1 MITAPY
7 NFVPLNEKVF
17 YPFWDKNVSH
27 DIPFLDGE
35 SAMLSIKVTAETP
48 IYIRNHYADGDD
60 YYEDKKGNKIST
72 EFCHFRDSDGG
83 KQYYI
88 PSSSMKGMIRNI
100 VEIMSFSK
108 INIDEK
114 VLNKPLSV
122 RDMTPSQYCQD
133 GSIKKM
139 KDCPK
144 NLKRNLYETPIV
156 ATATKCGFLIKDGD
170 NYFIEDCGN
179 VVTIKDQEIQ
189 NIIPDYRK
197 DIETA
202 EEKYKQFGHNDAFP
216 FETMTKDR
224 RTVALYNQRGSVGS
238 LVMTGFI
245 DNKKNE
251 FIFKAT
257 GKKLPLGKT
266 IYEDFEKVYFE
277 NEDAIDG
284 QYWKREWNSEEGR
297 RIPIFYV
304 EKNEKIEAKDKRK
317 SAKNQEISAIGLTQI
332 FKLAYK
338 KTLLDASYQTT
349 QKDRLDLA
357 ETMFGTVKEN
367 MALKGRIQF
376 SHLKSTHVSYEREK
390 SEILGSPQATYYPNY
405 LEQTKVNGDKVN
417 SYITL
422 MESSAQISG
431 YKRYPLH
438 KGIKKSFI
446 PKEEKTDIQTK
457 FKPLNQ
463 GAVFNG
469 KVRFHNL
476 KKAEI
481 GALLSALTFHGHD
494 GYRHN
499 IGMAKALGYGKIS
512 IEIGL
517 ENLNYTQEEYL
528 KAYEEEMTIFQDDWI
543 ESFQLKELFSMAN
556 NEIVN
561 DKSLE
566 YQKLENHK
574 DENDFT
580 EAKKSRRYLERYS
593 KIGNVNQVDLESF
606 VDKSKIE
613 EEKNARE
620 AEQERLALLE
630 KQEKAKKLQ
639 EEKDRE
645 KERAEQKKEEDKWE
659 AIHKPHNQ
667 KYLQDALQKFISDYP
682 NSLKLKEAK
691 KELEVFTTKESK
703 SVKSDDSIFS
713 NSKNVGHLKNVVNSN
728 KKSDENKTL
737 LEEAIERIYDE
748 TKKNKRKKYID
759 EFNKKG
765 KIIKE
770 WLGEERFQKV
780 IEKLEKKE

>member
-114 VLNKPLSV
+114 VLAKPLSV

-133 GSIKKM
+133 SSIKKM

-156 ATATKCGFLIKDGD
+156 ATATKCGFLIKEGD

-179 VVTIKDQEIQ
+179 VVTIKEQEIQ
-189 NIIPDYRK
+189 NVISNYRK

-251 FIFKAT
+251 FIFKVT
-257 GKKLPLGKT
+257 GKKLPIGKT
-266 IYEDFEKVYFE
+266 LYENFEKVYFE

-284 QYWKREWNSEEGR
+284 QYWKREWKSGEGR
-297 RIPIFYV
+297 KIPIFY
-304 EKNEKIEAKDKRK
+304 IEKDK
-317 SAKNQEISAIGLTQI
+317 QISAIGLTQI

-422 MESSAQISG
+422 MESSAQIAG

-463 GAVFNG
+463 GAIFNG

-499 IGMAKALGYGKIS
+499 LGMGKALGYGKVKID
-512 IEIGL
+512 IELQGL
-517 ENLNYTQEEYL
+517 EYTKKEYL

-543 ESFQLKELFSMAN
+543 ESSQLKELFAMAN
-556 NEIVN
+556 NEIIN

-566 YQKLENHK
+566 YQKLENPTTRDK
-574 DENDFT
+574 EKNDFVR
-580 EAKKSRRYLERYS
+580 AKKSREYLKRYS
-593 KIGNVNQVDLESF
+593 QIGNVNQVDLESF

-613 EEKNARE
+613 EEKKARE
-620 AEQERLALLE
+620 VEQERLALLE
-630 KQEKAKKLQ
+630 EKEKAKKLQ

-645 KERAEQKKEEDKWE
+645 KERAEKKKEEDKWE

-667 KYLQDALQKFISDYP
+667 KYLQDALIKFRKDYP
-682 NSLKLKEAK
+682 NSSKLEEVNQELEQFNK
-691 KELEVFTTKESK
+691 KEKSQKQSNIGSIFATSK
-703 SVKSDDSIFS
+703 SAGDL
-713 NSKNVGHLKNVVNSN
+713 NSTVNSN
-728 KKSDENKTL
+728 QATQENIKA
-737 LEEAIERIYDE
+737 LEDAILEIYNKL
-748 TKKNKRKKYID
+748 KKNKKSKFIKELKK
-759 EFNKKG
+759 KK
-765 KIIKE
+765 KIVE
-770 WLGEERFQKV
+770 WLGSEESIDKV
-780 IEKLEKKE
+780 IQEKG

>member
-1 MITAPY
+1 MIIAPY

-48 IYIRNHYADGDD
+48 IYIRNHYTDGDD
-60 YYEDKKGNKIST
+60 YYEDKKKNKIST

-88 PSSSMKGMIRNI
+88 PSSSIKGMIRNI

-114 VLNKPLSV
+114 VLSKPLSV
-122 RDMTPSQYCQD
+122 RDMTQD
-133 GSIKKM
+133 KKTGQIFSHDM
-139 KDCPK
+139 
-144 NLKRNLYETPIV
+144 V
-156 ATATKCGFLIKDGD
+156 ATAKKCGFLIKEGD
-170 NYFIEDCGN
+170 NYYIEDCGN
-179 VVTIKDQEIQ
+179 VVTIKEQEIQ
-189 NIIPDYRK
+189 NLIPDYRK

-224 RTVALYNQRGSVGS
+224 RTIALYNQRGSVGS

-257 GKKLPLGKT
+257 GKKLPIGK
-266 IYEDFEKVYFE
+266 ILYEDFEKVYFE
-277 NEDAIDG
+277 NEDVIDG
-284 QYWKREWNSEEGR
+284 QYWKREWKSGEGR
-297 RIPIFYV
+297 KIPIFY
-304 EKNEKIEAKDKRK
+304 IEKDK
-317 SAKNQEISAIGLTQI
+317 QISAIGLTQI

-422 MESSAQISG
+422 MESSAQIAG

-463 GAVFNG
+463 GAIFNG

-499 IGMAKALGYGKIS
+499 LGMGKALGYGKVKID
-512 IEIGL
+512 IELQGL
-517 ENLNYTQEEYL
+517 EYTKKEYL
-528 KAYEEEMTIFQDDWI
+528 KAYEEEMTIFEDDWI
-543 ESFQLKELFSMAN
+543 ESSQLKELFAMAN
-556 NEIVN
+556 NEIIN

-566 YQKLENHK
+566 YQKLENPTTRDK
-574 DENDFT
+574 EKNDFVR
-580 EAKKSRRYLERYS
+580 AKKSKEYLKRYS
-593 KIGNVNQVDLESF
+593 QIGNVNQVELESF

-613 EEKNARE
+613 EEKKARE
-620 AEQERLALLE
+620 VEQERLALLE
-630 KQEKAKKLQ
+630 EKEKAQKLQ
-639 EEKDRE
+639 EERDRE
-645 KERAEQKKEEDKWE
+645 KERAEKKKEEDKWK
-659 AIHKPHNQ
+659 AIQ
-667 KYLQDALQKFISDYP
+667 KVDKKFYKKALEDFIANYGDSTFVSD
-682 NSLKLKEAK
+682 AK
-691 KELEVFTTKESK
+691 KELESLGGATVTKSTNQGLDFSK
-703 SVKSDDSIFS
+703 ANDGKSIERAMKTVQNPSEEDKQKLEEVIQRVYPSLNAKKKKQFAKMKLMVKWLGNDRF
-713 NSKNVGHLKNVVNSN
+713 NG
-728 KKSDENKTL
+728 L
-737 LEEAIERIYDE
+737 LE
-748 TKKNKRKKYID
+748 
-759 EFNKKG
+759 
-765 KIIKE
+765 
-770 WLGEERFQKV
+770 
-780 IEKLEKKE
+780 